1 MQYRFRLILSAILL
15 LAVTACS
22 TSQQPSGNASKQPNG
37 NANGGVSQSAVAAAK
52 AKTEARYAIKQ
63 DLGPKQHLDMSKA
76 PDAIPKVEP
85 RSRGGNKSRYE
96 VWGKSYSVM
105 ASSVGYQERGLA
117 SWYGQKFHGHLTSNG
132 ETYDMYTMSA
142 AHKSLPLPTYARIT
156 NLANNKMVIV
166 RVNDRGPFHGDRVI
180 DLSYAAASKLDYR
193 KTGVAEVLVEAIDA
207 SQWSPALEQSIR
219 KQRNSNKFSA
229 SQSGANAA
237 VKPAAKA
244 SAPVVKS
251 VAKSTAV
258 IVKPIV
264 RVQTSSPNEIRQQ
277 YKRAPGYYVQV
288 AAVSK
293 IGGALLLRNTL
304 VQELRRANVFVEQAN
319 DRPDLFRILIGPIT
333 DAGSATILMQQLAAL
348 GRGQGLMIKP

>member
-1 MQYRFRLILSAILL
+1 MQYRFQIILMTL
-15 LAVTACS
+15 LALAVSACS
-22 TSQQPSGNASKQPNG
+22 TSSQQPSGNASAQPNS
-37 NANGGVSQSAVAAAK
+37 NASVGTSQVAIVAAAK

-76 PDAIPKVEP
+76 PDAMPKVEP
-85 RSRGGNKSRYE
+85 HSRGGNKSQYQ

-132 ETYDMYTMSA
+132 ETYDMYAMSA
-142 AHKSLPLPTYARIT
+142 AHKSLPLPTFARIT

-219 KQRNSNKFSA
+219 KQRNSNHFSA
-229 SQSGANAA
+229 SKS
-237 VKPAAKA
+237 KA
-244 SAPVVKS
+244 IVAVKS
-251 VAKSTAV
+251 VAKTATV
-258 IVKPIV
+258 SVKPV
-264 RVQTSSPNEIRQQ
+264 AQVQSSSQNEIRQQ
-277 YKRAPGYYVQV
+277 YKRVPGYYVQV
-288 AAVSK
+288 AAVSN
-293 IGGALLLRNTL
+293 IGSALLLRNTL
-304 VQELRRANVFVEQAN
+304 VQELNRANVFVEQAS

-333 DAGSATILMQQLAAL
+333 DAGSATLLMQQLATL

>member
-15 LAVTACS
+15 LAVGACS
-22 TSQQPSGNASKQPNG
+22 TNSQQPSGDASKQSSG
-37 NANGGVSQSAVAAAK
+37 NTSGSVSQSAVVAAAK
-52 AKTEARYAIKQ
+52 AITEARYAIKQ

-85 RSRGGNKSRYE
+85 RSRGGNKSQYE
-96 VWGKSYSVM
+96 VWGKTYSVM

-207 SQWSPALEQSIR
+207 SRWSPALEQSIR
-219 KQRNSNKFSA
+219 KQRNSNQFSA
-229 SQSGANAA
+229 SQSGANLPVAPA
-237 VKPAAKA
+237 VKSAAKPA
-244 SAPVVKS
+244 VVKVKPVVQ
-251 VAKSTAV
+251 
-258 IVKPIV
+258 
-264 RVQTSSPNEIRQQ
+264 VQASSQNEIRQQ

>member
-1 MQYRFRLILSAILL
+1 MQYRFRLISSAILL
-15 LAVTACS
+15 LAVSACS
-22 TSQQPSGNASKQPNG
+22 TSQQPTG
-37 NANGGVSQSAVAAAK
+37 NANGGVSQSTVVAAAK

-166 RVNDRGPFHGDRVI
+166 RINDRGPFHGDRVI

-219 KQRNSNKFSA
+219 KQRNSNQFSA
-229 SQSGANAA
+229 SQSGANLPVAPA
-237 VKPAAKA
+237 VKSAAKPA
-244 SAPVVKS
+244 VVKVKPVVQ
-251 VAKSTAV
+251 
-258 IVKPIV
+258 
-264 RVQTSSPNEIRQQ
+264 VQASSQNEIRQQ

>member
-1 MQYRFRLILSAILL
+1 MQYRFRPILSAILL
-15 LAVTACS
+15 LAVSACS
-22 TSQQPSGNASKQPNG
+22 TTSQQPSGNASKKSSG
-37 NANGGVSQSAVAAAK
+37 DANGGVSQSAVVAAAK

-105 ASSVGYQERGLA
+105 ASSVGYKERGLA

-207 SQWSPALEQSIR
+207 SQWTPALEQSIR
-219 KQRNSNKFSA
+219 KQRNSNQFSA
-229 SQSGANAA
+229 SQSGANVPIVPTAK
-237 VKPAAKA
+237 VSSPAAKPA
-244 SAPVVKS
+244 
-251 VAKSTAV
+251 AV
-258 IVKPIV
+258 IVKPV
-264 RVQTSSPNEIRQQ
+264 AQVQTSSQNEIRQQ
-277 YKRAPGYYVQV
+277 YKRAPGYYVQA

-293 IGGALLLRNTL
+293 IGGAMLLRDTL
-304 VQELRRANVFVEQAN
+304 VRELRRANVFVEQAN

-333 DAGSATILMQQLAAL
+333 DVGSATILMQQLAAL
-348 GRGQGLMIKP
+348 GRGQGLMINP